1 MRSFQFGDR
10 VLDLTCTQVM
20 GILNVTPDSFSDG
33 GTLYSDDRPRLD
45 KILCRAEEMV
55 AHGAT
60 ILDVG
65 GESTRPGA
73 VAVSVQE
80 ELDRVLPVVERISAG
95 LDVIVSVD
103 TSSPEVM
110 IEAGRLGAGLIN
122 DVRALGREGA
132 IEAVIETGL
141 PACLMHMK
149 GSPASMQ
156 ENPEYDDVL
165 DEVKLFFKHR
175 IAQCEAAGI
184 NKNRLIL
191 DPGFG
196 FGKTVGHNLRL
207 MNNLRPLAVSGLPLL
222 IGTSRKSMIGAV
234 LGRSVEQRLAGSLA
248 TVALSVMQGASIMRV
263 HDVKETVDVVRMT
276 QAVMMET
283 IENNEGG

>member
-10 VLDLTCTQVM
+10 TLDLTCTQVM

-45 KILCRAEEMV
+45 KILRRAEEMV

-95 LDVIVSVD
+95 MDVIVSVD
-103 TSSPEVM
+103 TSTPELM
-110 IEAGRLGAGLIN
+110 LEAEAIGAGLIN

-132 IEAVIETGL
+132 LEAAARTQL
-141 PACLMHMK
+141 PICLMHMQ
-149 GSPASMQ
+149 GDPASMQ
-156 ENPEYDDVL
+156 EKPEYLDVL
-165 DEVKLFFKHR
+165 DEVALFLEQR
-175 IAQCEAAGI
+175 VAACEYAGI
-184 NKNRLIL
+184 AKKRLIL

-196 FGKTVGHNLRL
+196 FGKTVEHNLRL
-207 MNNLRPLAVSGLPLL
+207 MNNITKLKMWGLPVLV
-222 IGTSRKSMIGAV
+222 GASRKSMIGAV
-234 LGRSVEQRLAGSLA
+234 LNRPVNQRLAGSLA
-248 TVALSVMQGASIMRV
+248 TVALSVMQGASIIRV
-263 HDVKETVDVVRMT
+263 HDVAETMDVVKMT
-276 QAVMMET
+276 RAVMAESLS
-283 IENNEGG
+283 N

>member
-10 VLDLTCTQVM
+10 TLDLTCTQVM

-45 KILCRAEEMV
+45 KILRRAEEMV

-95 LDVIVSVD
+95 MDVIVSVD
-103 TSSPEVM
+103 TSTPELM
-110 IEAGRLGAGLIN
+110 LEAEAIGAGLIN

-132 IEAVIETGL
+132 MEAAAKTQL
-141 PACLMHMK
+141 PICLMHMQ
-149 GSPASMQ
+149 GDPTSMQ
-156 ENPEYDDVL
+156 EKPEYLDVL
-165 DEVKLFFKHR
+165 DEVALFLEQR
-175 IAQCEAAGI
+175 VAACQYAGI
-184 NKNRLIL
+184 AKQRLIL

-196 FGKTVGHNLRL
+196 FGKTVEHNLRL
-207 MNNLRPLAVSGLPLL
+207 MNNIAKLKMWGLPVLV
-222 IGTSRKSMIGAV
+222 GASRKSMIGAV
-234 LGRSVEQRLAGSLA
+234 LNRPVNQRLAGSLA
-248 TVALSVMQGASIMRV
+248 TVALSVMQGASIIRV
-263 HDVKETVDVVRMT
+263 HDVAETMDVVKMT
-276 QAVMMET
+276 RAVMAESLS
-283 IENNEGG
+283 N

>member
-10 VLDLTCTQVM
+10 TLDLTCTQVM

-45 KILCRAEEMV
+45 KVLRRAEEMV

-95 LDVIVSVD
+95 MDVIVSVD
-103 TSSPEVM
+103 TSTPELM
-110 IEAGRLGAGLIN
+110 LEAEAIGAGLIN

-132 IEAVIETGL
+132 KEAAAKTQL
-141 PACLMHMK
+141 PICLMHMQ
-149 GSPASMQ
+149 GDPTSMQ
-156 ENPEYDDVL
+156 EKPEYLDVL
-165 DEVKLFFKHR
+165 DEVALFLEQR
-175 IAQCEAAGI
+175 VAACQYAGI
-184 NKNRLIL
+184 ARQRLIL

-196 FGKTVGHNLRL
+196 FGKTVEHNLRL
-207 MNNLRPLAVSGLPLL
+207 MNNIAKLKMWGLPVLV
-222 IGTSRKSMIGAV
+222 GASRKSMIGAV
-234 LGRSVEQRLAGSLA
+234 LNRPVNQRLAGSLA
-248 TVALSVMQGASIMRV
+248 TVALSVMQGASIIRV
-263 HDVKETVDVVRMT
+263 HDVAETMDVVKMT
-276 QAVMMET
+276 RAVMAESLS
-283 IENNEGG
+283 N

>member
-10 VLDLTCTQVM
+10 ALDLTCTQVM

-45 KILCRAEEMV
+45 KILRRAEEMV
-55 AHGAT
+55 AQGAT

-95 LDVIVSVD
+95 MDVVVSVD
-103 TSSPEVM
+103 TSTPALMLEAEV
-110 IEAGRLGAGLIN
+110 LGAGLIN

-132 IEAVIETGL
+132 MEAAARTQL
-141 PACLMHMK
+141 PICLMHMQ
-149 GSPASMQ
+149 GDPASMQ
-156 ENPEYDDVL
+156 EKPEYLDVL
-165 DEVKLFFKHR
+165 DEVALFLEQRVAACQH
-175 IAQCEAAGI
+175 AGI
-184 NKNRLIL
+184 EKKRLIL

-196 FGKTVGHNLRL
+196 FGKTVEHNLRL
-207 MNNLRPLAVSGLPLL
+207 MNNITKLKMWGLPVLV
-222 IGTSRKSMIGAV
+222 GASRKSMIGAV
-234 LGRSVEQRLAGSLA
+234 LNRPVNQRLAGSLA
-248 TVALSVMQGASIMRV
+248 TVALSVMQGASIIRV
-263 HDVKETVDVVRMT
+263 HDVAETMDVVKMT
-276 QAVMMET
+276 RAVMAESLS
-283 IENNEGG
+283 N

>member
-1 MRSFQFGDR
+1 MRNFEFGKR
-10 VLDLTCTQVM
+10 VLDLSETQVM

-33 GTLYSDDRPRLD
+33 GSLYANSKVDLD
-45 KILCRAEEMV
+45 TVIAKAEMMV
-55 AHGAT
+55 ADGAS
-60 ILDVG
+60 IIDVG

-73 VAVSVQE
+73 KAVSLE
-80 ELDRVLPVVERISAG
+80 EEIDRVLPVVERIG
-95 LDVIVSVD
+95 REIDVVVSVD

-110 IEAGRLGAGLIN
+110 VEAGKLGAGLIN

-141 PACLMHMK
+141 PACLMHMQ

-165 DEVKLFFKHR
+165 DEVASFFEHR

-207 MNNLRPLAVSGLPLL
+207 MNNLRSLAVSGLPLL

-234 LGRSVEQRLAGSLA
+234 LGRSVDQRLAGSLA

-276 QAVMMET
+276 QAVMKET